1 MRLVVVLG
9 AALVTAAT
17 SAQSPQAPVFR
28 AATEL
33 VRITATVTNT
43 RGEPVMDIRKEEF
56 VLLDN
61 GARQDIALFA
71 QDPATPVSVLVL
83 LDASG
88 SMETNFAA
96 IQAGLRSFV
105 AEIRADDQLGL
116 MTFADSVQLVSP
128 LESSRDEVL
137 RSLGALRSAGATA
150 LYDGIVQGLGVLGQ
164 ARHHKR
170 VLMLLSDGNDTKGEV
185 NPGDA
190 VKAFERSDAL
200 MYGIGLGHGGRGS
213 FLSLFDRGRMR
224 VMRSLAGDSGGRA
237 ELVPNPK
244 GTNGDMVSEMI
255 AAYGRELHQQY
266 TLGYY
271 PSSIRR
277 TGNEK
282 HQVRVQVGRAGL
294 VVRARSVYRRP

>member
-1 MRLVVVLG
+1 MRLAVLLAAVVTVSL
-9 AALVTAAT
+9 T
-17 SAQSPQAPVFR
+17 SAQAPQPAVFR
-28 AATEL
+28 AETEL
-33 VRITATVTNT
+33 VRITATVMDT

-61 GARQDIALFA
+61 GVRQEIALFA

-83 LDASG
+83 LDISG
-88 SMETNFAA
+88 SMEINFAA

-105 AEIRADDQLGL
+105 AEIRSDDQLGL
-116 MTFADSVQLVSP
+116 MTFADTVQLVSP
-128 LESSRDEVL
+128 LDGPRDDLMRALGGL
-137 RSLGALRSAGATA
+137 RSGGATA
-150 LYDGIVQGLGVLGQ
+150 LYDGIVQGLGVLAQ

-170 VLMLLSDGNDTKGEV
+170 VLMLLSDGNDTKGKV
-185 NPGDA
+185 GPGDA
-190 VKAFERSDAL
+190 VRASERSDAL

-224 VMRSLAGDSGGRA
+224 VMRSLAGASGGRA

-244 GTNGDMVSEMI
+244 GLFGDMVSEMI

-271 PSSIRR
+271 PSMRDA
-277 TGNEK
+277 GKEK
-282 HQVRVQVGRAGL
+282 HQVRVQVGRAGM
-294 VVRARSVYRRP
+294 VVRARSVYRRVP